1 MKKLLLDTC
10 PKTAF
15 MFNGAIYE
23 QKDGVCMGPTLGPLL
38 ANVIMIDL
46 EEKVIK
52 FYARY
57 VDDTLFV
64 IKHKNVGH
72 IQNLLNN
79 IDSNLCFTVDLF
91 QNEVHFLDLELSP
104 DGILIFR
111 KNTNTCLYTQFSSY
125 VPWTHRTAWIKSLTL
140 PASCICMPN
149 KLSSEIN
156 FIKKLAYWNSFPL
169 FVTKKIICQVL
180 NTTDESTNN
189 AKTPGVLTIYVVCL
203 TIVTKDFHYSSLV
216 CTKFDLIASK
226 LVPLDLGPNMM
237 LIKLSF
243 IVTPKIKQLF
253 LVICL

>member
-23 QKDGVCMGPTLGPLL
+23 QKDSVCMGPTLGPLL

-64 IKHKNVGH
+64 IKHKDVGH

-156 FIKKLAYWNSFPL
+156 FIKKLAY
-169 FVTKKIICQVL
+169 
-180 NTTDESTNN
+180 
-189 AKTPGVLTIYVVCL
+189 
-203 TIVTKDFHYSSLV
+203 
-216 CTKFDLIASK
+216 
-226 LVPLDLGPNMM
+226 
-237 LIKLSF
+237 
-243 IVTPKIKQLF
+243 
-253 LVICL
+253 